1 MNNTAAR
8 VTLIA
13 LASPMKST
21 FPAPSRSYDD
31 SRHCVCFWGYDGSR
45 EISFQIDD
53 AALSSFNPQM
63 GSGESAVLAAFD
75 LYRERILLKAEGL
88 YVRGPQNIFKIS

>member
-1 MNNTAAR
+1 MNNTVSR
-8 VTLIA
+8 TTRIGLRWR
-13 LASPMKST
+13 MKLN
-21 FPAPSRSYDD
+21 FPNPSRSYDD

-45 EISFQIDD
+45 EIAFQIGD

-75 LYRERILLKAEGL
+75 LYRERILLKAEDL
-88 YVRGPQNIFKIS
+88 YVRGSQNIFKIS

>member
-1 MNNTAAR
+1 
-8 VTLIA
+8 
-13 LASPMKST
+13 MKLN
-21 FPAPSRSYDD
+21 FPNPSRSYDN

-53 AALSSFNPQM
+53 AALSGFNPQM

-88 YVRGPQNIFKIS
+88 YVRGAQNIFKIS